1 MRIHE
6 KFRLDWNELR
16 IEVLA
21 ETDKEQRIATPIV
34 EYGRPLTVLVAFLG
48 LINYLGNGPFNYLII
63 FTSILSITTITKVT
77 RIEPEPAEAT
87 AEAHPP
93 TITTEE

>member
-1 MRIHE
+1 MDI
-6 KFRLDWNELR
+6 RLDWNGPW

-21 ETDKEQRIATPIV
+21 ETDKEQRIVTPIV
-34 EYGRPLTVLVAFLG
+34 EYGRPVTVLVAFLG
-48 LINYLGNGPFNYLII
+48 VINHLGNGPFNHLII
-63 FTSILSITTITKVT
+63 LTFILSITTITKVT

-87 AEAHPP
+87 AEAPSP